1 MKTIIKWAALF
12 ALPSILL
19 YAWVFN
25 DLLNPNA
32 QRYALFFTL
41 HSLFAGAAIYFTL
54 SELKKLSTEKPSVLR
69 YVITGIVTA
78 VSHAILLGLFTAFHI
93 NVIKPEMKEAYME
106 ELVLPMAIAQHD
118 STVKDL
124 DAYYDKL
131 MLGKDTGFMPKDMY
145 LKYDSMARDSINLV
159 LDEVAFAKKELFGYW
174 GVMKRWIAFAPI
186 IGILFSVIV
195 AVFINRR

>member
-1 MKTIIKWAALF
+1 
-12 ALPSILL
+12 
-19 YAWVFN
+19 
-25 DLLNPNA
+25 
-32 QRYALFFTL
+32 
-41 HSLFAGAAIYFTL
+41 
-54 SELKKLSTEKPSVLR
+54 
-69 YVITGIVTA
+69 
-78 VSHAILLGLFTAFHI
+78 
-93 NVIKPEMKEAYME
+93 
-106 ELVLPMAIAQHD
+106 
-118 STVKDL
+118 
-124 DAYYDKL
+124 